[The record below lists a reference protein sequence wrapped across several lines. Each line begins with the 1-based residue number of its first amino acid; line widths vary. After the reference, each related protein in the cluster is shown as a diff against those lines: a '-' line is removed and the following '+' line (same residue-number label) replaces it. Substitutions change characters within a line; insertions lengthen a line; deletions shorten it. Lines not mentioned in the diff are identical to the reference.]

1 MDVLTGSMPSP
12 KGVAEQLW
20 PGQRKKE
27 AVTEAGGWPA
37 LKVGNRHGRG
47 SLDRHYANSA
57 GFLNGGNDG
66 KKKKIRGQKGSRAFP
81 PQKRSLR
88 ALRAR
93 DSLSVQ
99 EDEAL
104 SPL

>member
-1 MDVLTGSMPSP
+1 MNP
-12 KGVAEQLW
+12 KKSKMNCMNA
-20 PGQRKKE
+20 
-27 AVTEAGGWPA
+27 T
-37 LKVGNRHGRG
+37 
-47 SLDRHYANSA
+47 RHYANSA

-66 KKKKIRGQKGSRAFP
+66 GEKKRGQKGSRAFP